1 MRVTDKPYGRACL
14 PDGSR
19 VRRESH
25 ARLCDQ
31 EMQVCTVGDRPTE
44 VKVRSLVA
52 WIAGRREIEFPK
64 PIDKTIFR
72 MVSKSSGRNE
82 SERRCGL
89 ESEKPQGLSLQ
100 PEGESSMDRRRLTDA
115 AVFTLAG

>member
-1 MRVTDKPYGRACL
+1 MVFSKVGPNQSIEWGQIRVSKSA
-14 PDGSR
+14 
-19 VRRESH
+19 
-25 ARLCDQ
+25 
-31 EMQVCTVGDRPTE
+31 
-44 VKVRSLVA
+44 RSLDS
-52 WIAGRREIEFPK
+52 GEEGNR
-64 PIDKTIFR
+64 DKAIFR

>member
-1 MRVTDKPYGRACL
+1 MTGDCQ
-14 PDGSR
+14 
-19 VRRESH
+19 

-31 EMQVCTVGDRPTE
+31 ERLARSVGYKPTE

-52 WIAGRREIEFPK
+52 WIAERRGIESLK

-100 PEGESSMDRRRLTDA
+100 PKGESSMDRRRLTDA

>member
-1 MRVTDKPYGRACL
+1 MGNLQV
-14 PDGSR
+14 
-19 VRRESH
+19 
-25 ARLCDQ
+25 RLCDQ
-31 EMQVCTVGDRPTE
+31 ERLACSVGDRPTE

-52 WIAGRREIEFPK
+52 WIVERRGIESLK
-64 PIDKTIFR
+64 PIDKAIFR
-72 MVSKSSGRNE
+72 MVSKSSGRNK

-115 AVFTLAG
+115 AISTLAG